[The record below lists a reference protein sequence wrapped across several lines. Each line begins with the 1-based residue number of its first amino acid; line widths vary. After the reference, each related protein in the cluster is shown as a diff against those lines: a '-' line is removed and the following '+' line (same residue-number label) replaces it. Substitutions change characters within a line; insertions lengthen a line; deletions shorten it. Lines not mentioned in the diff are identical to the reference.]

1 MGQFKVVGKN
11 NEKLVSAKK
20 TSWLDVLKMELKARK
35 ISYLSF
41 IKDNASLY
49 ELVYNNE
56 NEKEK
61 AFQFLEKELGIDKDF
76 WERMYNQN
84 K

>member
-11 NEKLVSAKK
+11 NEEIFPARK
-20 TSWLDVLKMELKARK
+20 TSWIDVLKMELEARE
-35 ISYLSF
+35 IPYLFF

-49 ELVYNNE
+49 KLINND
-56 NEKEK
+56 NSEKEK
-61 AFQFLEKELGIDKDF
+61 AFLFLERELEIDKDF
-76 WERMYNQN
+76 WERMYNQ